1 MNIPI
6 FVLIVMTNIL
16 RGQYEYTEA
25 ASVYPYWS
33 QVKLGIVSVNRGCI
47 AFEKYFGILANHFS
61 YAVTYDVGFDRI
73 PEI

>member
-1 MNIPI
+1 
-6 FVLIVMTNIL
+6 MTCD
-16 RGQYEYTEA
+16 QYEYTEA

-73 PEI
+73 PEIKDARAHLWRIEI